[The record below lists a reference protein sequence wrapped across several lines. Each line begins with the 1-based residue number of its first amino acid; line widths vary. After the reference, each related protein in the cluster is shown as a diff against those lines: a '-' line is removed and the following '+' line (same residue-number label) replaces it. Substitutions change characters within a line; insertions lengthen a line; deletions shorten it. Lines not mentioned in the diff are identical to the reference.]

1 VKRETKSTSSGSGR
15 RVVYDE
21 GQGEIRPGVRVEHRK
36 FGEGKVLSM
45 EGQGEKATAVVF
57 FEDVGQ
63 KKLKL
68 KYARLRRVG

>member
-1 VKRETKSTSSGSGR
+1 
-15 RVVYDE
+15 
-21 GQGEIRPGVRVEHRK
+21 
-36 FGEGKVLSM
+36 M

>member
-1 VKRETKSTSSGSGR
+1 
-15 RVVYDE
+15 VVYDE
-21 GQGEIRPGVRVEHRK
+21 GQGQISPGVRVEHRK

-45 EGQGEKATAVVF
+45 EGRGDKATAVVF